1 MTATLNAKAFDS
13 LVKTL
18 SSRYGDIELAPS
30 PLLDQ
35 FVWSF
40 MLWEA
45 SLADAERAFKKLTSG
60 VVDFNEL
67 RVCLA
72 DEIVGM
78 IGPRYPRA
86 AERAG
91 MLKRGLHAVF
101 LKEHA
106 VSLDHLKD
114 ANKRAARQY
123 LEALDGVPQ
132 FVTARLLVLG
142 LGAHAAPVDERL
154 LACLS
159 DEDVFDGDADLDR
172 ASSLLER
179 HIKAEDSQ
187 ATHLLLLRWAE
198 DAAGKPRSKS
208 GSKRAKVRKA

>member
-1 MTATLNAKAFDS
+1 MTATLNAKSFDS
-13 LVKTL
+13 LVKSL
-18 SSRYGDIELAPS
+18 SNRYGEIELAPS

-35 FVWSF
+35 FVWSY

-45 SLADAERAFKKLTSG
+45 SLADAERAFKKLTSAI
-60 VVDFNEL
+60 VDFNEL
-67 RVCLA
+67 RVCLP

-86 AERAG
+86 VERAAL
-91 MLKRGLHAVF
+91 LKRGLHAVF
-101 LKEHA
+101 LREHA

-123 LEALDGVPQ
+123 LESLEGVPH
-132 FVTARLLVLG
+132 FVSGRLLVLG
-142 LGAHAAPVDERL
+142 LGAHAAPLDERL
-154 LACLS
+154 LACLNA
-159 DEDVFDGDADLDR
+159 EGVFEEEVDLPR

-179 HIKAEDSQ
+179 HIKAEDGL

-198 DAAGKPRSKS
+198 DAAGKPRKTA
-208 GSKRAKVRKA
+208 SKRAKVRKA